1 MSRLPPQWNPVAQTA
16 WEENRRN
23 DAIQTLVGEL
33 NAHPT
38 EKPEPLVLQL
48 AYYLFLIGD
57 YRSAATV
64 LETRAALT
72 KNAAIVLNLAV
83 CYLRLRRY
91 ADAVAMAQRTLAL
104 QADDIVAHDTLASAL
119 FHLGDLAGASA
130 AGTRA
135 LQLKDAASRAPAPGW
150 HRPAP
155 TAAESADKEG
165 KTQVIAFS
173 LWGNQPRYLRGG
185 LRNLLLAP
193 DLYPGWRLRF
203 YHDATVPA
211 EFIAL
216 IGQLGGEA
224 IQQPDGQPLRQK
236 LCWRFQVAND
246 PTVGRFLVRD
256 VDSVFSLREANAVA
270 EWLASGRCFHVIRDW
285 WTHTD
290 LVLAGLWGGVAG
302 ILPSLAEMLA
312 DYDARRMETPNIDQ
326 WFLGERVWGY
336 MRDSCLIHDRCFELP
351 GTRRLAPPADHRHIG
366 QNEAVLDLQERL
378 LAPWIARYPC
388 LAEQVPST
396 A

>member
-1 MSRLPPQWNPVAQTA
+1 MSQLPPQWNPVAQTA

-38 EKPEPLVLQL
+38 EKPEPLILQL

-83 CYLRLRRY
+83 CYLRQRRY
-91 ADAVAMAQRTLAL
+91 ADAVNMAQRTLTL
-104 QADDIVAHDTLASAL
+104 QPEDIVAHDTLASAL
-119 FHLGDLAGASA
+119 FNLGDLAGASA
-130 AGTRA
+130 AGTQA
-135 LQLKDAASRAPAPGW
+135 LQLKNAASRPPPKDWQLPAA
-150 HRPAP
+150 AP
-155 TAAESADKEG
+155 TEHPGG
-165 KTQVIAFS
+165 KSRVIAFS
-173 LWGNQPRYLRGG
+173 LWGRQVRYLRGG

-203 YHDATVPA
+203 YHDTSVPA

-216 IGQLGGEA
+216 IGELGGEA
-224 IQQPDGQPLRQK
+224 ILQPDGQPLRQK

-246 PTVGRFLVRD
+246 PAVGRFLVRD

-290 LVLAGLWGGVAG
+290 LVLAGLWGGVG
-302 ILPSLAEMLA
+302 GLLPPLAEMLA

-336 MRDSCLIHDRCFELP
+336 MRDSYLIHDRCFDLP
-351 GTRRLAPPADHRHIG
+351 GTRRMAPPTDERHIG
-366 QNEAVLDLQERL
+366 QNEAVLELQKRQL
-378 LAPWIARYPC
+378 GPWIARYPC
-388 LAEQVPST
+388 LAET
-396 A
+396 APTAA